1 MYSNIQFHMT
11 TLLSDVL
18 VAIGKLQCSIRY
30 AAVKY
35 ATVKQILIM
44 FFYKIKTNT
53 HNVFC

>member
-35 ATVKQILIM
+35 ATVKLKQILIM
-44 FFYKIKTNT
+44 FFVNDK
-53 HNVFC
+53 V